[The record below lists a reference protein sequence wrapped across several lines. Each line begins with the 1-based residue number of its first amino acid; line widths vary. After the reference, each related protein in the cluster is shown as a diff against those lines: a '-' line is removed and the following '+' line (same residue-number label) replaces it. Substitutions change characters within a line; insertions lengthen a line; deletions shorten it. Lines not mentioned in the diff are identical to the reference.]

1 MIINENMMM
10 HRQIIAANHDPVL
23 SATASGAPYE
33 CLFVTRNH
41 GTNEGNNK
49 STTVRTA
56 LKSEDISDVHAES
69 LVYYGNFCEHCKQVV
84 R

>member
-1 MIINENMMM
+1 MMLR
-10 HRQIIAANHDPVL
+10 RQIIAANHDPVL